1 MPKMHVDVPVVIHYP
16 HFSTSEVHSGLV
28 DCAIFFGDLILSRAC
43 HDEVIVLWRIEGFSS
58 ADPPPPPS
66 RAPTTFDPS
75 QLTRSAFAPK
85 SSLVCPSPYT
95 RLLQFST
102 PGCGVQFFMRFSI
115 FHIPGQHAMLAF
127 CNAASKIY
135 FWDLQRLTDYAE
147 FVSKVQ
153 DPSRDRSVSIDSL
166 RPAWLKP
173 IHHRKAEGGSQKD
186 RASTDGVQQINQ
198 DLNESASKL
207 LLKEYSSETVT
218 NWESRYSSWNPH
230 GLVKPHKE
238 ELVNK
243 YNKERKRVA
252 YSFVG
257 RQVAWSPAGEWC
269 VVVGSQNLAVILQR
283 WAPDRDKVTPL
294 GVAG

>member
-1 MPKMHVDVPVVIHYP
+1 VDVPVVVHYP

-43 HDEVIVLWRIEGFSS
+43 HDEVIVLWRIEGFCS

-66 RAPTTFDPS
+66 RAPTNFDPS
-75 QLTRSAFAPK
+75 KLTRSAFVPV
-85 SSLVCPSPYT
+85 SSLECPSPYT

-102 PGCGVQFFMRFSI
+102 PGCGVQFFMRFSVY
-115 FHIPGQHAMLAF
+115 HAPGQHAMLAF

-135 FWDLQRLTDYAE
+135 FWDMQRLTDYAE

-153 DPSRDRSVSIDSL
+153 DPNRDESVATESL
-166 RPAWLKP
+166 RPAWLRP
-173 IHHRKAEGGSQKD
+173 IHHRKADGPPPKD
-186 RASTDGVQQINQ
+186 KAPASGADQLFNLQ
-198 DLNESASKL
+198 LSSRSAAEIL
-207 LLKEYSSETVT
+207 LREYSSDTVAG
-218 NWESRYSSWNPH
+218 WEAKYSTLNPH

-257 RQVAWSPAGEWC
+257 RQVAWSPGGEWC

-283 WAPDRDKVTPL
+283 WAS
-294 GVAG
+294 